1 MDEWLPGRI
10 HGCMRGS
17 VKYGSAS
24 NIYIY
29 IDLPVQDRTV
39 PVPALTGA
47 STRSTAVPVV
57 MIGKYRDS

>member
-1 MDEWLPGRI
+1 MLTSG
-10 HGCMRGS
+10 GC

-24 NIYIY
+24 NIY